1 METVKER
8 VLRSHVMTDQVRPR
22 ISGFGKS
29 GCRCLRHR
37 RGGKNG
43 GVGCW
48 WSSAGRA
55 GAVIG
60 PLAGQTRGF
69 SGTPHCLAAG
79 LCASVAAMAVQS
91 PPAPG
96 RKPPKAPPP
105 LKPPLFRC
113 FAGAEALRRCP
124 SAMAAR
130 PRRPCSA
137 GASGWQRRVQLR
149 TQRSLAAWGGVR
161 QQRQARRRHGIG
173 SRRE

>member
-79 LCASVAAMAVQS
+79 LCVRRWLRWPSRARPPPVAS
-91 PPAPG
+91 
-96 RKPPKAPPP
+96 PPKAPPQAP
-105 LKPPLFRC
+105 TVSLFRW
-113 FAGAEALRRCP
+113 R
-124 SAMAAR
+124 
-130 PRRPCSA
+130 
-137 GASGWQRRVQLR
+137 
-149 TQRSLAAWGGVR
+149 
-161 QQRQARRRHGIG
+161 
-173 SRRE
+173 

>member
-96 RKPPKAPPP
+96 RKPPKAPPSSP
-105 LKPPLFRC
+105 HC
-113 FAGAEALRRCP
+113 FAVSLALRR
-124 SAMAAR
+124 
-130 PRRPCSA
+130 
-137 GASGWQRRVQLR
+137 
-149 TQRSLAAWGGVR
+149 
-161 QQRQARRRHGIG
+161 
-173 SRRE
+173 